1 MEYRLT
7 HNHDFDWENVK
18 ILNIEGFLNK
28 RLISEMLQI
37 KFQITIL
44 IYNPTQKTY
53 INIIYKYIIY
63 INELNNL

>member
-18 ILNIEGFLNK
+18 ILNIERFLGK
-28 RLISEMLQI
+28 RSISEMLQI

-53 INIIYKYIIY
+53 INIMHI
-63 INELNNL
+63 